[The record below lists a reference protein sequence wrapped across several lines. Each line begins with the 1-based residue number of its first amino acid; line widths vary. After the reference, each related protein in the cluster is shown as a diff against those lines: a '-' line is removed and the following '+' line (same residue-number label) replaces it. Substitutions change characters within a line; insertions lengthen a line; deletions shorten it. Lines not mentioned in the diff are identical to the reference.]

1 MERVPLL
8 VAVAGDLKGNRYQ
21 ILEGEGMF
29 LGRANDCEVAIPD
42 QEVSRQH
49 AKVTL
54 HNAGIWVQDAGSRN
68 GVFINGKRVVRP
80 TELRPGGKL
89 TIGPHE
95 FILELAEVEDNDPS
109 VIRPMRNLEGKSN
122 PAKGKIIYIAAMI
135 LIIGIAA
142 YFLFA
147 K

>member
-8 VAVAGDLKGNRYQ
+8 VAVAGALKGNRYQ
-21 ILEGEGMF
+21 VIEGEGIF

-95 FILELAEVEDNDPS
+95 FILELTEVDEDDPS
-109 VIRPMRNLEGKSN
+109 VIRPSRNLSNKS
-122 PAKGKIIYIAAMI
+122 ADSKKYILFGVIIVI
-135 LIIGIAA
+135 LAVVA
-142 YFLFA
+142 YYLMS

>member
-8 VAVAGDLKGNRYQ
+8 VAVAGALKGNRYQ
-21 ILEGEGMF
+21 ILEGEGVF

-54 HNAGIWVQDAGSRN
+54 HNSGIWVQDAGSRN

-95 FILELAEVEDNDPS
+95 FILELAEVDDDDPS
-109 VIRPMRNLEGKSN
+109 VIRPSRTTVSKSN
-122 PAKGKIIYIAAMI
+122 GKQKYILYGCVLVALIAVVYFFII
-135 LIIGIAA
+135 
-142 YFLFA
+142 

>member
-8 VAVAGDLKGNRYQ
+8 VAVAGALKGNRYQ

-95 FILELAEVEDNDPS
+95 FILELTEVEENDPS
-109 VIRPMRNLEGKSN
+109 IIRPVRNQDSKSTGMN
-122 PAKGKIIYIAAMI
+122 SKVIYVAIM
-135 LIIGIAA
+135 LFVLGIVA

>member
-8 VAVAGDLKGNRYQ
+8 VAVAGALKGNRYQ
-21 ILEGEGMF
+21 VIEGEGIF

-95 FILELAEVEDNDPS
+95 FILELTEVDDDDPS
-109 VIRPMRNLEGKSN
+109 VIRPSRNSSNKSLDI
-122 PAKGKIIYIAAMI
+122 KKYIFFGGLFI
-135 LIIGIAA
+135 LLAVVA
-142 YFLFA
+142 YFLFR